1 MSEFADD
8 AWPAP
13 AKINLFLHI
22 TGRRDDGYHLLQTVF
37 QFLDYGDSLYFD
49 SAPAGV
55 VSRNQGPDGLREDKD
70 LCIRAAH
77 LLIREANVHEGVR
90 ISLHKKLPMG
100 GGLGGGSSD
109 AATVLVALNRL
120 WGTGLSVDD
129 LAELGLCLGADVPVF
144 VSGVS
149 AWAEGVGEKL
159 IPLHD
164 LPTPWFA
171 VIKPPVS
178 VSTADL
184 FADPKLTRDCVPITI
199 RDFLS
204 GKGSNVFEEVVRKR
218 YPPVADVL
226 DYMSAFSPARLSG
239 TGACVFA
246 AFTGKDAASR
256 AISDLPEGWRGFV
269 AKGCNISPLWERL
282 RIMSVTG
289 YGVA

>member
-1 MSEFADD
+1 MNEFAAD

-22 TGRRDDGYHLLQTVF
+22 TDRRDDGYHSLQTVF
-37 QFLDYGDSLYFD
+37 QFLDYGDFLDFE
-49 SAPAGV
+49 SAPTGV
-55 VSRNQGPDGLREDKD
+55 VNRIRGLDTLQEDKD
-70 LCIRAAH
+70 LCIRAAR
-77 LLIREANVHEGVR
+77 LLIQETNVQEGVR
-90 ISLHKKLPMG
+90 LRLHKRLPIG

-109 AATVLVALNRL
+109 AATVLVALNML
-120 WGTGLSVDD
+120 WRTGLSIDE
-129 LAELGLCLGADVPVF
+129 LAELGLRLGADVPVF
-144 VSGVS
+144 VRGVS

-159 IPLHD
+159 IPLRD

-171 VIKPPVS
+171 VITPPVS
-178 VSTADL
+178 VATADL

-218 YPPVADVL
+218 YPAVADAL
-226 DYMSAFSPARLSG
+226 DYMSGFAPARLSG

-246 AFTGKDAASR
+246 AFTGKDAAIR
-256 AISDLPEGWRGFV
+256 ALSGLPDGWRGFV

-282 RIMSVTG
+282 RISSVTG